1 MTEDL
6 GNLRNSI
13 DEIDTRIVGLLRD
26 RAAIAARVGDYKKAR
41 ALPFHVVSREREIL
55 DRITELESAPFP
67 KESIRTIFREIL
79 SACLSLEEPVVIS
92 YMGPPA
98 TYTHQ
103 AALKHFGHSLK
114 HVPAATVRE
123 VFRAVES
130 GEALY
135 GVVPIENS
143 TEGMVNNTLD
153 TLVESDLRICGEII
167 LPIHHCLLTRATSAK
182 EIRTVYAHPQ
192 ALAQCRIYLSNAL
205 PDAST
210 GETTSNTK
218 AVEMALEDPHSA
230 AIAGE
235 MAAEVYNIPI
245 FSRHIEDFPDN
256 QTRFLVIGTIDPG
269 KTRKDQ
275 TSIMVSILDRVG
287 ALSEILSLIATEGI
301 NLTRLESRPSRKK
314 AWDYVFFMDIEGHQ
328 ADENIRQLLTKLQT
342 LCPYVRILGSYPLQ
356 DKPSQT

>member
-1 MTEDL
+1 MTLDL
-6 GNLRNSI
+6 DKLRMAI
-13 DEIDTRIVGLLRD
+13 DGIDAKIVELLKQ
-26 RAAIAARVGDYKKAR
+26 RAEIAALVGEYKKER
-41 ALPFHVVSREREIL
+41 DLPFHVVAREREIF
-55 DRITELESAPFP
+55 DRIAGMDSAPFP
-67 KESIRTIFREIL
+67 KEALRTVFREIL
-79 SACLSLEEPVVIS
+79 SACLALEEPITIS

-103 AALKHFGHSLK
+103 AALKHFGHSLR
-114 HVPAATVRE
+114 HVAAPTVRE

-153 TLVESDLRICGEII
+153 TLIESDLMICAEIV
-167 LPIHHCLLTRATSAK
+167 LPIHHCLLTRADSAT
-182 EIRTVYAHPQ
+182 EIRIVYAHPQ
-192 ALAQCRIYLSNAL
+192 ALAQCRMYLANTL
-205 PDAST
+205 PHAAA

-218 AVEMALEDPHSA
+218 AVEMALEDPHAA

-245 FSRHIEDFPDN
+245 FARQVEDYPNN
-256 QTRFLVIGTIDPG
+256 QTRFLVIGTIEPG

-275 TSIMVSILDRVG
+275 TSIMVSIIDRVG
-287 ALSEILSLIATEGI
+287 ALSEILSLIAAQGV

-314 AWDYVFFMDIEGHQ
+314 AWDYIFFMDIEGHQ
-328 ADENIRQLLTKLQT
+328 ADRNIRELLGKLQT
-342 LCPYVRILGSYPLQ
+342 TTPYVRILGSYPL
-356 DKPSQT
+356 PESFS